1 MTESIGQII
10 AKTRSQKKLTLEQVY
25 RALCIK
31 EKYLLAIE
39 EDRFEDL
46 PSLVQGRGFIRMY
59 WDYFNLPP
67 KELDDLLLSD
77 KSSLKL
83 YQADVTGKKGE
94 ISQGNLVPSSVQD
107 NPPYPSAF
115 DHSKNIL
122 KDGAQKLLSEIG
134 NDLKKQRNRLS
145 LSTTSIEEITH
156 IPLHYVI
163 ALEEGRFDELPSSVQ
178 YKGMLNNYAGF
189 LDLDTEAI
197 LLKYAEA
204 LQLKRE
210 EALLLTESKQKKR
223 LLKVPNPGGMPK
235 QGLPTARSLIS
246 LDIFV
251 VIILVIITFASLI
264 WGASAIVSYQVDP
277 RATKTAQ
284 AQIDAL
290 IHAATVEAGL
300 TPTTMLELPTTE
312 TVTVVIPV
320 DRPTLTFAAPAA
332 SGSPVSVFFVANQS
346 AYMQVIVDG
355 KVTFNGRLTP
365 GNPYLFEGK
374 KQIELI
380 CGNAAAIQVIFNQTD
395 LGNLGPQGSVIH
407 LIFDINSFG
416 TPTFTPSVTPSATL
430 KPSKTPKPSNTYPPT
445 KTKLPTSTP
454 YPTRTRTPTRT
465 PTQ

>member
-25 RALCIK
+25 RALRIK

-39 EDRFEDL
+39 EDRFDDL

-67 KELDDLLLSD
+67 KELEDLLLSG
-77 KSSLKL
+77 KSTLKL
-83 YQADVTGKKGE
+83 DQAIE
-94 ISQGNLVPSSVQD
+94 INDFKNTDQDGSVQLRDAD
-107 NPPYPSAF
+107 NPIHPANSVSI
-115 DHSKNIL
+115 DDQ
-122 KDGAQKLLSEIG
+122 KDGAQKLFSEIG

-178 YKGMLNNYAGF
+178 CKGMLNNYAGF

-197 LLKYAEA
+197 LLKSAEA
-204 LQLKRE
+204 LQLKRQ
-210 EALLLTESKQKKR
+210 EALLLVESKHKKR
-223 LLKVPNPGGMPK
+223 SIKVPNPGGMPK
-235 QGLPTARSLIS
+235 QGLPSARSLFS

-290 IHAATVEAGL
+290 IHTATAEAGL
-300 TPTTMLELPTTE
+300 TPTATLEPPTTE
-312 TVTVVIPV
+312 TVTAVIPA
-320 DRPTLTFAAPAA
+320 DRPTLTFAAPAL

-346 AYMQVIVDG
+346 AYMQVLVDG
-355 KVTFNGRLTP
+355 KVVFNGRLTP

-374 KQIELI
+374 KQVELI

-445 KTKLPTSTP
+445 KTKMPTSTP
-454 YPTRTRTPTRT
+454 YPTRTRTPSRT

>member
-1 MTESIGQII
+1 MSESIGQII

-25 RALCIK
+25 RALRIK

-39 EDRFEDL
+39 EDRFDDL
-46 PSLVQGRGFIRMY
+46 PSIVQGRGFIRMY

-67 KELDDLLLSD
+67 KELDDLLLSG
-77 KSSLKL
+77 KNGLKFSL
-83 YQADVTGKKGE
+83 ANEVIDNIFTN
-94 ISQGNLVPSSVQD
+94 QGDSVQLIDAD
-107 NPPYPSAF
+107 NPAHPA
-115 DHSKNIL
+115 ITTGL
-122 KDGAQKLLSEIG
+122 AEQKDRAQKLLSEIG

-145 LSTTSIEEITH
+145 LSTASIEEITH

-223 LLKVPNPGGMPK
+223 LLKVPNPGGMSK

-284 AQIDAL
+284 AQINAL
-290 IHAATVEAGL
+290 IHAATAEAGL

-320 DRPTLTFAAPAA
+320 DRPTLTFAAPAV

>member
-1 MTESIGQII
+1 MSESIGQII

-39 EDRFEDL
+39 EDRFDDL
-46 PSLVQGRGFIRMY
+46 PSIVQGRGFIRMY

-77 KSSLKL
+77 KNSLKMS
-83 YQADVTGKKGE
+83 QANETYDNRNTN
-94 ISQGNLVPSSVQD
+94 QGNTTHFGNLNNQTQTEIISVNTDDQ
-107 NPPYPSAF
+107 
-115 DHSKNIL
+115 
-122 KDGAQKLLSEIG
+122 KDSAQKLLSEIG
-134 NDLKKQRNRLS
+134 NDLKKQRNKLS
-145 LSTTSIEEITH
+145 LSTSSIEEITH

-163 ALEEGRFDELPSSVQ
+163 ALEEGKFDDLPSSVQ

-204 LQLKRE
+204 LQLKRQD
-210 EALLLTESKQKKR
+210 ALLLTESTHKKR
-223 LLKVPNPGGMPK
+223 AVKIPNPGGMPK
-235 QGLPTARSLIS
+235 QGLPTARSLFS

-251 VIILVIITFASLI
+251 VIILIVVTFASLI

-284 AQIDAL
+284 SQIDAL
-290 IHAATVEAGL
+290 IHTATADAGL
-300 TPTTMLELPTTE
+300 TPSTTFEPLNTE
-312 TVTVVIPV
+312 TVAAVTPG
-320 DRPTLTFAAPAA
+320 DQPTLTFAAPVA

-355 KVTFNGRLTP
+355 KITFNGRLIP

-374 KQIELI
+374 KQVELI
-380 CGNAAAIQVIFNQTD
+380 CGNSAAIQVIFNQTD

-407 LIFDINSFG
+407 LIFNINSFG
-416 TPTFTPSVTPSATL
+416 TPTFTPSTTPSATL
-430 KPSKTPKPSNTYPPT
+430 KPSKTPRPSNTYPPT

>member
-25 RALCIK
+25 RALRIR

-39 EDRFEDL
+39 EDRFDDL

-67 KELDDLLLSD
+67 KDLEFLLLSEN
-77 KSSLKL
+77 SSLNVN
-83 YQADVTGKKGE
+83 QAEVSGDKGKTGQ
-94 ISQGNLVPSSVQD
+94 SNLDSSNDQD
-107 NPPYPSAF
+107 NPPYPSNF
-115 DHSKNIL
+115 GHNKNNE

-145 LSTTSIEEITH
+145 LSTASIEEITH

-178 YKGMLNNYAGF
+178 CKGMLNNYAGF

-204 LQLKRE
+204 LQLLRQ
-210 EALLLTESKQKKR
+210 EALLLVENKK
-223 LLKVPNPGGMPK
+223 KKKAIYIPNPGGMPK
-235 QGLPTARSLIS
+235 QGLPTARSLFS

-251 VIILVIITFASLI
+251 VIILVVITFASLI
-264 WGASAIVSYQVDP
+264 WGASAILSYQVDP

-284 AQIDAL
+284 SQIDAL
-290 IHAATVEAGL
+290 INTATAEARL
-300 TPTTMLELPTTE
+300 TPTSSIEPPTTE
-312 TVTVVIPV
+312 TVVAVLPV

-355 KVTFNGRLTP
+355 KVVFNGRLIT

-374 KQIELI
+374 NRVELI

-395 LGNLGPQGSVIH
+395 LGSLGPQGSVIH
-407 LIFDINSFG
+407 LIFNINSFG

-430 KPSKTPKPSNTYPPT
+430 RPSKTPRPSNTYPPT

>member
-25 RALCIK
+25 RALRIK

-39 EDRFEDL
+39 EDRLDDL
-46 PSLVQGRGFIRMY
+46 PSIVQGRGFIRMY

-67 KELDDLLLSD
+67 KELEDLLLSD
-77 KSSLKL
+77 KSTLKL
-83 YQADVTGKKGE
+83 NQANE
-94 ISQGNLVPSSVQD
+94 INDFKNTDQDGSVQLNDAD
-107 NPPYPSAF
+107 NPIHPANSGSIN
-115 DHSKNIL
+115 DQ
-122 KDGAQKLLSEIG
+122 KDGAQKLFSEIG

-178 YKGMLNNYAGF
+178 CKGMLNNYAGF

-204 LQLKRE
+204 LQLKRQ
-210 EALLLTESKQKKR
+210 EALLLVESKQKKR
-223 LLKVPNPGGMPK
+223 SIKVPNPGGMPK
-235 QGLPTARSLIS
+235 QGLPSARSLFS

-290 IHAATVEAGL
+290 IHTATAEAGL
-300 TPTTMLELPTTE
+300 TPTTTLEPPTTE
-312 TVTVVIPV
+312 TVTAVIPA
-320 DRPTLTFAAPAA
+320 DRPTLTFAAPAI

-346 AYMQVIVDG
+346 AYMQVIVDD
-355 KVTFNGRLTP
+355 KVVFNGRLTP

-374 KQIELI
+374 KQVELI

-430 KPSKTPKPSNTYPPT
+430 KPSKTPRPSNTYPPT
-445 KTKLPTSTP
+445 KTKMPTSTP
-454 YPTRTRTPTRT
+454 YPTRTRTPSRT

>member
-1 MTESIGQII
+1 MTDSIGQII

-39 EDRFEDL
+39 EDRFDDL

-67 KELDDLLLSD
+67 KDLEILLLSEN
-77 KSSLKL
+77 SSLNVNQTEVSGDKWK
-83 YQADVTGKKGE
+83 TG
-94 ISQGNLVPSSVQD
+94 QTNLVPSNDLD
-107 NPPYPSAF
+107 NPPYPSNF
-115 DHSKNIL
+115 EHNKNNE

-134 NDLKKQRNRLS
+134 NELKKQRNRLS
-145 LSTTSIEEITH
+145 LSTASIEEITH

-178 YKGMLNNYAGF
+178 CKGMLNNYAGF

-204 LQLKRE
+204 LQIKRQ

-223 LLKVPNPGGMPK
+223 SIKVPNPGGMPK
-235 QGLPTARSLIS
+235 QGLPTARSLFS

-251 VIILVIITFASLI
+251 VIILVVITFASLI

-290 IHAATVEAGL
+290 IHAATAEAGL
-300 TPTTMLELPTTE
+300 TPTISIEPPTTE
-312 TVTVVIPV
+312 TAVAVLPV

-355 KVTFNGRLTP
+355 KVAFNGRLIT

-374 KQIELI
+374 ARVELI

-395 LGNLGPQGSVIH
+395 LGSLGPQGSVIH
-407 LIFDINSFG
+407 LIFNINSFG

-430 KPSKTPKPSNTYPPT
+430 RPSKTPRPSNTYPPT

>member
-1 MTESIGQII
+1 MSESIGQII

-25 RALCIK
+25 RALRIK

-39 EDRFEDL
+39 EDRFDDL
-46 PSLVQGRGFIRMY
+46 PSIVQGRGFIRMY

-67 KELDDLLLSD
+67 KELDDLLLSG
-77 KSSLKL
+77 KNGLKFSL
-83 YQADVTGKKGE
+83 ANEVIDNIFTN
-94 ISQGNLVPSSVQD
+94 QGDSVQLIDAD
-107 NPPYPSAF
+107 NPAHPA
-115 DHSKNIL
+115 ITTGL
-122 KDGAQKLLSEIG
+122 AEQKDRAQKLLSEIG

-145 LSTTSIEEITH
+145 LSTASIEEITH

-300 TPTTMLELPTTE
+300 TPTTTLELPTTE